1 MAQYDQELRIAD
13 VYAEALFELAGEA
26 GRVAEVRAELD
37 ELLKLW
43 QIEPEFE
50 KFMVSR
56 ALEADGR
63 AEGLERM
70 FRNRLS
76 DMVLHTLLV
85 MGQHGRCGLLPALH
99 RRYVLRQE
107 EAANEIEVTVSSA
120 VELSQKEQAEA
131 VEIAARASSKTPV
144 VKYVVDPEILGGL
157 ILQVGELRMDNSLRR
172 HLRVARARLLERA
185 DRGLKSAAGGG
196 GRMANGE

>member
-1 MAQYDQELRIAD
+1 MAQFDQELRIAD

-43 QIEPEFE
+43 RTEPEFE
-50 KFMVSR
+50 KFMVSP
-56 ALEADGR
+56 ALEAEGR
-63 AEGLERM
+63 AAGLERM
-70 FRNRLS
+70 LRNRLS
-76 DMVLHTLLV
+76 DMVLNTLLV

-107 EAANEIEVTVSSA
+107 EAANEIEVKVASA
-120 VELSQKEQAEA
+120 VELSKQQRAEA
-131 VEIAARASSKTPV
+131 VEIAARASGKTPV
-144 VKYVVDPEILGGL
+144 VEYVVDPDVLGGL
-157 ILQVGELRMDNSLRR
+157 IVQVGELRMDNSLRR
-172 HLRVARARLLERA
+172 HLRVARGQLLERA
-185 DRGLKSAAGGG
+185 ERGLEAGAGGH

>member
-107 EAANEIEVTVSSA
+107 EAANEIEVRVASA
-120 VELSQKEQAEA
+120 VELSKQQRAEA
-131 VEIAARASSKTPV
+131 VEIAARASGKTPV
-144 VKYVVDPEILGGL
+144 VEYVVDPDVLGGL

-185 DRGLKSAAGGG
+185 ERGLEVRA
-196 GRMANGE
+196 RQQ